1 MSIKRTNVNVRSL
14 RDALALLREIPG
26 QLEETD
32 VPVDPAAELSGVY
45 RYVGAGGTVQ
55 RPTHVDGPAM
65 VFHSVKGF
73 GDASV
78 AIGVL
83 ASRARVALLLGC
95 GKEDLGHLLCETLR
109 ALQAAG
115 VSTHLI
121 LTRGAEMTLRAECGM
136 EPQALDALCA
146 RRYAPQEI
154 GAAPASGSF
163 RTMGMIVVPAS
174 MKTIAGIASGY
185 SDNLLLRAADVT
197 LKERRRLVLL
207 PRECPLSTLHLRNL
221 LELSRMGAVILPPVL
236 SYYQHPQT
244 IGDMARH
251 IVGKALDLFDLPV
264 PGFTRWA
271 GMDE

>member
-1 MSIKRTNVNVRSL
+1 MDQVMIVGVSGASG
-14 RDALALLREIPG
+14 APLA
-26 QLEETD
+26 
-32 VPVDPAAELSGVY
+32 V
-45 RYVGAGGTVQ
+45 
-55 RPTHVDGPAM
+55 
-65 VFHSVKGF
+65 
-73 GDASV
+73 
-78 AIGVL
+78 
-83 ASRARVALLLGC
+83 
-95 GKEDLGHLLCETLR
+95 ETLR

-236 SYYQHPQT
+236 SYYQHPET
-244 IGDMARH
+244 IADMERH
-251 IVGKALDLFDLPV
+251 IVGKTLDLFDLPV
-264 PGFTRWA
+264 PGFTRWT
-271 GMDE
+271 GLDG